1 MLAVSMKGI
10 VKKFPGIIANDHIDF
25 DVEKNT
31 VHCLLGENG
40 SGKSTLM
47 NVLFGLYHN
56 EEGEIY
62 INEKKISIKS
72 PIDAQKCGIGM
83 IHQHFMLIPQLTV
96 LENIILGDE
105 PGKFA
110 IDAKIAKESVEK
122 LINQYHFN
130 LDINA
135 KVVDISVGMKQRVE
149 ILKLLYRGAD
159 ILIFDEPTA
168 VLTPQEVDELFEIF
182 KKLIAQGCTIIFITH
197 KLNEIFAASDKVTIL
212 RKGKCVGT
220 YATSQMNAS
229 KLSEMMV
236 GRQIQDNY
244 DLKENEFNRT
254 VLQIKNLK
262 LNNKNKDGISLSVK
276 QGRIIGIAGIDGN
289 GQMELE
295 DLIVGTRKIESGSI
309 SICDKD
315 VKQLSIGKRKQLGL
329 AYIPSDRMRSG
340 ALGSTSIKENFL
352 LGHQDLQK
360 YKKHG
365 FINFKNLVDD
375 SYELTKQYD
384 IKLVSIDQD
393 FSGLSGGN
401 QQKVVLAREVSKNIE
416 FILAAQPTRGLD
428 IGAIEYVHN
437 TLLDLRDKG
446 KGILLISAELSE
458 LLSICDEI
466 YVLFDHKI
474 SAHLLRKDFDERKIG
489 LAMIGDGGNDNE

>member
-1 MLAVSMKGI
+1 MLSVSMKGI
-10 VKKFPGIIANDHIDF
+10 VKRFPGIVANDHINF

-62 INEKKISIKS
+62 INEKKVNIKS
-72 PIDAQKCGIGM
+72 PIDALDYGIGM

-105 PGKFA
+105 PGKFV
-110 IDAKIAKESVEK
+110 IDAEDAKKRVED
-122 LINQYHFN
+122 LIKQYRFN

-182 KKLIAQGCTIIFITH
+182 KKLISEGCTIIFITH
-197 KLNEIFAASDKVTIL
+197 KLNEIFAASDTVTIL

-220 YATSQMNAS
+220 FPTKDMNAS

-236 GRQIQDNY
+236 GRQIQEDY
-244 DLKENEFNRT
+244 DLKNNDYNRT
-254 VLQIKNLK
+254 VLQIENLK
-262 LNNKNKDGISLSVK
+262 LNNKNPDGISLSVK
-276 QGRIIGIAGIDGN
+276 QGKIIGIAGIDGN

-315 VKQLSIGKRKQLGL
+315 VKQLSIGKRKELGL

-340 ALGSTSIKENFL
+340 ALGVASIKENFL
-352 LGHQDLQK
+352 LGHQDLAK

-365 FINFKNLVDD
+365 FIDFNNLEEDCKA
-375 SYELTKQYD
+375 LTKQYD
-384 IKLVSIDQD
+384 IKLVSINQD
-393 FSGLSGGN
+393 FNGLSGGN
-401 QQKVVLAREVSKNIE
+401 QQKVVLAREVSKDIE
-416 FILAAQPTRGLD
+416 FVLAAQPTRGLD

-437 TLLDLRDKG
+437 TLLGLRDEG
-446 KGILLISAELSE
+446 RGILLISAELSE

-466 YVLFDHKI
+466 YVLFDYKI

-489 LAMIGDGGNDNE
+489 LAMIGDGGNNNG